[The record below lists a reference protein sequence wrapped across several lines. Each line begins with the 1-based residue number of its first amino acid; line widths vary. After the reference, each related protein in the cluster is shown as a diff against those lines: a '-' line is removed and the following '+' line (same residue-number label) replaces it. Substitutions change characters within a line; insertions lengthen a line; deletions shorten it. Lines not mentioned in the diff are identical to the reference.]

1 MQLSNCSV
9 YTGGAIIGIAI
20 CLILTSTTNNE
31 NDPSQIRLK
40 KENNENKLLR
50 DHWNL
55 ARLFQIIHLNCGLL
69 SGEVNSNDTIDKFWN
84 LSKPVSASK
93 LASVD
98 FKKLSRDLEK
108 VSNSINSTSYH
119 PIGDVDYKLIH
130 GGISAIYQARQL
142 QEMSDSLKKKEKLGD
157 TLAIIKSVKTSGW
170 PDYYQYTLKTQQLF
184 EFLEKGKEMNGSTL
198 KKAFDEKIID
208 GANIKGAQKVYE
220 SFLPTMDDF
229 SVLQKIATV
238 PLNLTVFNETFLKSS
253 SEQIQLAQLP
263 FHATQNFISDLK
275 RFENMYKTIQLT
287 GDMISSISS
296 LSSQTSS
303 SPSILSEIRFSQT
316 MFQVQYDETF
326 LQVLETAIKPIHK
339 FIGGLSK
346 FDNTL
351 IKLGTDSLERIHEID
366 RFLKLHDKVYRNRLR
381 LEKSMKLPNC
391 FNSIDLESST
401 KLSSYENISEKLQDW
416 NDFVWIIKTDYGI
429 LFSMKLKSDDINSYE
444 KVITELRTLSKT
456 PSIDVISEIPKFLK
470 KPQYHVIK
478 VLLTGFKKIANS
490 LSKRIPFPYKKET
503 AWNDLNKFQEAI
515 NSTQF
520 HHMNPICDE
529 NNFKFEDFHDFV
541 EFHKLLGK
549 LKKENTFQQLDR
561 QVIRPLRRAQIEIRA
576 LTEISNR
583 MNKHPKSYNIYC
595 NELCGRIRRGK
606 DLLLDFQ
613 HGVEFLEK
621 LFDTFKQ
628 KENIKTLVT
637 YSDVVKIAAEDTK
650 VRSDWF
656 YQVKDYFQWIKGN
669 ESEIEKTF
677 QKIRNL
683 ETMHNTETWSNLSSI
698 SKIYETADKIK
709 SPIDFERV
717 HELMDV
723 LLEER
728 NSNDPKLKEAF
739 NLTRDLAEMMTG
751 LSMEHVAFHKSIKSL
766 KELQPYFDK
775 FYEWSKPKPANNW
788 KKIRRYILTI
798 GIPLLLLIG
807 TLAFLINS
815 MKDKTRKRKITP
827 EDRLNDPDFIL
838 TEENK
843 LFWPQLLQTARLSI
857 NQRDENGYTK
867 LFLAVEQNNFE
878 EAKILI
884 EQGAALD
891 AACGPKYRTALQQ
904 AVECGNQEMADLLLK
919 NGADRKCY
927 DAYQKSAKRLC
938 SPKNF
943 TKAAFA
949 RNYDNRHKV
958 ILPKVKRDFY
968 VLIVERSRFS
978 EEYLENLPPALEV
991 VYGYKEGEVD
1001 LGDFTHFVMSSRS
1014 EKSKDLDLDLN
1025 NMLAFEII
1033 TKPGMIVSTDWLF
1046 ACMEDPDQVD
1056 YDWKYLLTD
1065 ITFEKKTHKNVLTK
1079 MKNDMH
1085 RLRPSLFHGCEIMI
1099 LPTRNRIMVTD
1110 RDIWIRIIQNLGGK
1124 FTTHP
1129 YPADPEL
1136 IPYHH
1141 RADESSDQAKLY
1153 NSIVLY
1159 FGDSVILERWTW
1171 PENCISLI
1179 GMGWLPESIVRYQLI
1194 RPDDH
1199 CLRNEKDF
1207 NDLAMIYE
1215 QGCIANKDGD

>member
-1 MQLSNCSV
+1 MQLSNCSL
-9 YTGGAIIGIAI
+9 YTGVAIIGIAI
-20 CLILTSTTNNE
+20 CLILTSTTSNNE
-31 NDPSQIRLK
+31 SDPLQIRLK

-84 LSKPVSASK
+84 LSKPISASK
-93 LASVD
+93 LASID
-98 FKKLSRDLEK
+98 LKKFSRGLER

-119 PIGDVDYKLIH
+119 PIGDIDYKLIDD
-130 GGISAIYQARQL
+130 GLLAIKQARLL
-142 QEMSDSLKKKEKLGD
+142 QDISDSLKKIGKPGNIFEILEEVRFWRW
-157 TLAIIKSVKTSGW
+157 SS
-170 PDYYQYTLKTQQLF
+170 YYDWTENSLRLF
-184 EFLEKGKEMNGSTL
+184 ETLEKGKEINGSTL
-198 KKAFDEKIID
+198 SEISRLPIERAEINDIR
-208 GANIKGAQKVYE
+208 QYE
-220 SFLPTMDDF
+220 SLLPLKDDF
-229 SVLQKIATV
+229 STIQKIATAS
-238 PLNLTVFNETFLKSS
+238 LNLTVFNETFLKSS

-263 FHATQNFISDLK
+263 FYATQNFISQLK
-275 RFENMYKTIQLT
+275 HSESLHRAVQLSENV
-287 GDMISSISS
+287 ISS
-296 LSSQTSS
+296 LSSLSSKNSS
-303 SPSILSEIRFSQT
+303 SSSILSEIRFSQT
-316 MFQVQYDETF
+316 MFQVQYDENF
-326 LQVLETAIKPIHK
+326 LKVLESAIEPIHK

-346 FDNTL
+346 FDNR
-351 IKLGTDSLERIHEID
+351 LGELGKGWLETIHEID
-366 RFLKLHDKVYRNRLR
+366 RFLKLHDKIYKNRL
-381 LEKSMKLPNC
+381 LIEKSMKIRNC
-391 FNSIDLESST
+391 FISVNLESFT
-401 KLSSYENISEKLQDW
+401 KLSSYGNITEKLLTW
-416 NDFVWIIKTDYGI
+416 NDFVSIV
-429 LFSMKLKSDDINSYE
+429 MKGYKAFLSHKLNSDDVNSYE
-444 KVITELRTLSKT
+444 EIRKQIEELTINTNTDVSPEIAKILKSPKYLSV
-456 PSIDVISEIPKFLK
+456 PVVLK
-470 KPQYHVIK
+470 SVKNIMV
-478 VLLTGFKKIANS
+478 VWED
-490 LSKRIPFPYKKET
+490 RIPFNDDEKK
-503 AWNDLNKFQEAI
+503 AWNDLNELQEAI
-515 NSTQF
+515 NSTKQF
-520 HHMNPICDE
+520 HRMDPTCDE
-529 NNFKFEDFHDFV
+529 NNFKFEAFNDFI

-549 LKKENTFQQLDR
+549 LKKENSFQELDR

-613 HGVEFLEK
+613 NGVEFLEK

-628 KENIKTLVT
+628 KENIKKLVT

-669 ESEIEKTF
+669 ESEIEKKF

-683 ETMHNTETWSNLSSI
+683 ETMHNTESWTNLSSI
-698 SKIYETADKIK
+698 SKIYLTADKIK

-717 HELMDV
+717 HELMEV
-723 LLEER
+723 LLEET

-751 LSMEHVAFHKSIKSL
+751 LKLEHVAFSKSIKSL
-766 KELQPYFDK
+766 KQLQPYFDK
-775 FYEWSKPKPANNW
+775 FYEWSKPKPASNW
-788 KKIRRYILTI
+788 KKIRGYILTI
-798 GIPLLLLIG
+798 GIPLILMIG
-807 TLAFLINS
+807 TLAFLINA
-815 MKDKTRKRKITP
+815 MKDKKRKRTITP

-878 EAKILI
+878 DAKRLI

-919 NGADRKCY
+919 NGADRKCW

>member
-1 MQLSNCSV
+1 MQLSNYWL
-9 YTGGAIIGIAI
+9 YTGVAIIGIAI
-20 CLILTSTTNNE
+20 CLILISTTSNYE
-31 NDPSQIRLK
+31 NDLPQIRLK
-40 KENNENKLLR
+40 KENNESKLLR

-55 ARLFQIIHLNCGLL
+55 ARLFQIILLNCGLL

-119 PIGDVDYKLIH
+119 PIGDIDYKLIDD
-130 GGISAIYQARQL
+130 GLLAIKQARLL
-142 QEMSDSLKKKEKLGD
+142 QDTSDSLKKIEKPGNTPKIVEESDLSSWKTHYTYTEN
-157 TLAIIKSVKTSGW
+157 TLR
-170 PDYYQYTLKTQQLF
+170 LF
-184 EFLEKGKEMNGSTL
+184 ETLETGKEMRSSTL
-198 KKAFDEKIID
+198 RKMARSILNGNAIEKIY
-208 GANIKGAQKVYE
+208 KYE
-220 SFLPTMDDF
+220 SVLPIKDDF
-229 SVLQKIATV
+229 STIQKIATAS
-238 PLNLTVFNETFLKSS
+238 LNWTVFNETYLKSS

-263 FHATQNFISDLK
+263 FYATQNLISDSK
-275 RFENMYKTIQLT
+275 YFENMHKAVQLSENVL
-287 GDMISSISS
+287 SSVAS
-296 LSSQTSS
+296 LSSKTPSS
-303 SPSILSEIRFSQT
+303 SSILSEIRFSQT
-316 MFQVQYDETF
+316 MFQVQYDENF
-326 LQVLETAIKPIHK
+326 LKVLESAIEPIHK

-346 FDNTL
+346 FDNR
-351 IKLGTDSLERIHEID
+351 LGELGKGWLETIHDID
-366 RFLKLHDKVYRNRLR
+366 RFLKLHDKVYRNRLHI
-381 LEKSMKLPNC
+381 EKSMNLRNC
-391 FNSIDLESST
+391 FNSINLESFT
-401 KLSSYENISEKLQDW
+401 KLPKNENTSRKLQNW
-416 NDFVWIIKTDYGI
+416 NDFARTLMAGYEIF
-429 LFSMKLKSDDINSYE
+429 LSHKLNSDDVNSY
-444 KVITELRTLSKT
+444 K
-456 PSIDVISEIPKFLK
+456 EIRKQILQLTKRK
-470 KPQYHVIK
+470 KPDVSTEIADIVKSPKYPIVR
-478 VLLTGFKKIANS
+478 VLLTNVKDILVVWKDRTPFTDDDKK
-490 LSKRIPFPYKKET
+490 
-503 AWNDLNKFQEAI
+503 AWNDLNEFQESI

-520 HHMNPICDE
+520 HHMNPTCDE
-529 NNFKFEDFHDFV
+529 NNFKFEAFHDFV

-549 LKKENTFQQLDR
+549 LKKENSFQELDR
-561 QVIRPLRRAQIEIRA
+561 QVIRPLRRAQVEIQT
-576 LTEISNR
+576 LTGISNR

-595 NELCGRIRRGK
+595 NEFCGRIRRGK

-628 KENIKTLVT
+628 KENIKKLVT

-683 ETMHNTETWSNLSSI
+683 ETMHNTESWSNLSSI

-717 HELMDV
+717 HELMEV
-723 LLEER
+723 LLEET

-739 NLTRDLAEMMTG
+739 NLTRDLAQMMTG
-751 LSMEHVAFHKSIKSL
+751 LKLEHVAFHKSIKSL
-766 KELQPYFDK
+766 KGLQPYFDK
-775 FYEWSKPKPANNW
+775 FYEWSKPKPASNW
-788 KKIRRYILTI
+788 KKIRGYILTI
-798 GIPLLLLIG
+798 GIPLLLMIG
-807 TLAFLINS
+807 TLAFLINA
-815 MKDKTRKRKITP
+815 MKDKTRKRTITP

-857 NQRDENGYTK
+857 NQRDENGFTK

-878 EAKILI
+878 EAKRLI

-919 NGADRKCY
+919 NGADRKCW
-927 DAYQKSAKRLC
+927 DAYQKSAKKLC

-968 VLIVERSRFS
+968 VLIVERSRFL
-978 EEYLENLPPALEV
+978 EDYLENLPPALEV

-1014 EKSKDLDLDLN
+1014 DKSKDLELDLN
-1025 NMLAFEII
+1025 KMLAFEIV
-1033 TKPGMIVSTDWLF
+1033 TKPGMIVSMDWLF

-1099 LPTRNRIMVTD
+1099 LPTRNRIMDTD

-1141 RADESSDQAKLY
+1141 RADESSDQARLY

>member
-1 MQLSNCSV
+1 MQLSNCSL
-9 YTGGAIIGIAI
+9 YTGVAIIGIAI
-20 CLILTSTTNNE
+20 CLILTSTTSNNE
-31 NDPSQIRLK
+31 SDRLQIRLK

-84 LSKPVSASK
+84 LSKPISASK
-93 LASVD
+93 LASID
-98 FKKLSRDLEK
+98 LKKFSRGLER
-108 VSNSINSTSYH
+108 VSNSVNSTSYH
-119 PIGDVDYKLIH
+119 PIGDIDYKLIDD
-130 GGISAIYQARQL
+130 GLLAIKQARLL
-142 QEMSDSLKKKEKLGD
+142 QDISDSLKKIGKPGNISEILEEVRFWRW
-157 TLAIIKSVKTSGW
+157 SS
-170 PDYYQYTLKTQQLF
+170 YYDWTENSLRLF
-184 EFLEKGKEMNGSTL
+184 ETLEKGKEINGSTL
-198 KKAFDEKIID
+198 SEISRLPIERAEINDIR
-208 GANIKGAQKVYE
+208 QYE
-220 SFLPTMDDF
+220 SLLPLKDDF
-229 SVLQKIATV
+229 STIQKIATAS
-238 PLNLTVFNETFLKSS
+238 LNLTVFNETFLKSS

-263 FHATQNFISDLK
+263 FYATQNFISQLK
-275 RFENMYKTIQLT
+275 HSESLHRAVQLSENV
-287 GDMISSISS
+287 ISS
-296 LSSQTSS
+296 LSSLSSKNSS
-303 SPSILSEIRFSQT
+303 SSSILSEIRFSQT
-316 MFQVQYDETF
+316 MFQVQYDENF
-326 LQVLETAIKPIHK
+326 LKVLESAIEPIHK

-346 FDNTL
+346 FDNR
-351 IKLGTDSLERIHEID
+351 LGELGKGWLETIHEID
-366 RFLKLHDKVYRNRLR
+366 RFLKLREKVYRDRL
-381 LEKSMKLPNC
+381 LIEKSIKFHNC
-391 FNSIDLESST
+391 LHSIDPESST
-401 KLSSYENISEKLQDW
+401 KFSSFENLPQKLQTW
-416 NDFVWIIKTDYGI
+416 NDFVRILMAGYETFLSFKVNSEDITSYEDIRTEIHRLRSQTSTDVSSEI
-429 LFSMKLKSDDINSYE
+429 AKILKSPKYPRA
-444 KVITELRTLSKT
+444 KVVLTSFRSILALLKDKKF
-456 PSIDVISEIPKFLK
+456 SIDAVEK
-470 KPQYHVIK
+470 
-478 VLLTGFKKIANS
+478 
-490 LSKRIPFPYKKET
+490 
-503 AWNDLNKFQEAI
+503 AWAELNDFQEAI

-520 HHMNPICDE
+520 HQMNPICDE
-529 NNFKFEDFHDFV
+529 NNFKFEAFNDFV
-541 EFHKLLGK
+541 EFHKLFGK
-549 LKKENTFQQLDR
+549 LKKENSFQELDR

-595 NELCGRIRRGK
+595 NELCGRMKRGK
-606 DLLLDFQ
+606 GLLLDFQ

-628 KENIKTLVT
+628 KENIKKLVT

-683 ETMHNTETWSNLSSI
+683 ETMHNTESWTNLSSI

-723 LLEER
+723 LLEET
-728 NSNDPKLKEAF
+728 NSNDPKLEEAF
-739 NLTRDLAEMMTG
+739 NLTRDLAQMMTG
-751 LSMEHVAFHKSIKSL
+751 LKLEHVAFHKSIKSL

-775 FYEWSKPKPANNW
+775 FYEWSKPKPASNW
-788 KKIRRYILTI
+788 KKIRKYILKI
-798 GIPLLLLIG
+798 GIPLLLMIG
-807 TLAFLINS
+807 TLAFLINA
-815 MKDKTRKRKITP
+815 MKDKKRKRTITP

-838 TEENK
+838 TDENK

-857 NQRDENGYTK
+857 NKRDENGYTK
-867 LFLAVEQNNFE
+867 LYLAVEQNNFE
-878 EAKILI
+878 EAKSLI

-904 AVECGNQEMADLLLK
+904 AAERGNQEMADLLLK

-968 VLIVERSRFS
+968 VLIVERSRFL
-978 EEYLENLPPALEV
+978 EDYLENLPPALEV

-1014 EKSKDLDLDLN
+1014 EKSKDLELDLN
-1025 NMLAFEII
+1025 KMLAFEIV
-1033 TKPGMIVSTDWLF
+1033 TKPGMIVSMDWLF

-1085 RLRPSLFHGCEIMI
+1085 RLRPPLFHGCEIMI
-1099 LPTRNRIMVTD
+1099 LQTRNRIMDTD

>member
-1 MQLSNCSV
+1 MRLSNCRLYTSV
-9 YTGGAIIGIAI
+9 AIIGIAI
-20 CLILTSTTNNE
+20 CLILISTTSNNE
-31 NDPSQIRLK
+31 YDQSQIRLK
-40 KENNENKLLR
+40 KENNESKLLR

-69 SGEVNSNDTIDKFWN
+69 SGETNSNDTIDKFWN
-84 LSKPVSASK
+84 LSKPISASK
-93 LASVD
+93 LASID
-98 FKKLSRDLEK
+98 LKKLSRDLEK
-108 VSNSINSTSYH
+108 VSNLINSTSYH
-119 PIGDVDYKLIH
+119 PIGDIDYKLIVD
-130 GGISAIYQARQL
+130 GLFAIKQARLL
-142 QEMSDSLKKKEKLGD
+142 QDISDSLKKIEKPGN
-157 TLAIIKSVKTSGW
+157 TPKIIDESDPSRWKILYGYMESA
-170 PDYYQYTLKTQQLF
+170 LRLF
-184 EFLEKGKEMNGSTL
+184 ETLEKGQETSGSTL
-198 KKAFDEKIID
+198 SEMARLSLNGDLIEKIY
-208 GANIKGAQKVYE
+208 KYE
-220 SFLPTMDDF
+220 SLLPIKDDF
-229 SVLQKIATV
+229 SQIQKIV
-238 PLNLTVFNETFLKSS
+238 NLSLNLTIFNETNLESS
-253 SEQIQLAQLP
+253 SEEIKLIQLP
-263 FHATQNFISDLK
+263 FYATNNFISDLK
-275 RFENMYKTIQLT
+275 QLEKLHKAVKLSENVL
-287 GDMISSISS
+287 SSVSS
-296 LSSQTSS
+296 LSSKTPSS
-303 SPSILSEIRFSQT
+303 SSILSEIRFSQT
-316 MFQVQYDETF
+316 MFQVQYDENF
-326 LQVLETAIKPIHK
+326 LKVLDSAIEPIHK

-346 FDNTL
+346 FDNR
-351 IKLGTDSLERIHEID
+351 LGELGKVWLETIHEID
-366 RFLKLHDKVYRNRLR
+366 RFLKLRDKVYNNRLR
-381 LEKSMKLPNC
+381 LEKSIKLHEC
-391 FNSIDLESST
+391 FNSINLESFT
-401 KLSSYENISEKLQDW
+401 KLSDYDNSAVKLQNW
-416 NDFVWIIKTDYGI
+416 NEFVRTLMAGYEIF
-429 LFSMKLKSDDINSYE
+429 LSFKLNSDDINSYE
-444 KVITELRTLSKT
+444 DIRTEIYGLRSHTSTDVSPEIAKILKSQKYAIAKVVLTSVR
-456 PSIDVISEIPKFLK
+456 SILALMKDNMFSVNAVEK
-470 KPQYHVIK
+470 
-478 VLLTGFKKIANS
+478 
-490 LSKRIPFPYKKET
+490 
-503 AWNDLNKFQEAI
+503 AWNDLNEFQEFI

-520 HHMNPICDE
+520 RHMNPICDE
-529 NNFKFEDFHDFV
+529 NNFKFEAFHDFL
-541 EFHKLLGK
+541 EFHKLFGK
-549 LKKENTFQQLDR
+549 LKKENSFQELDR

-595 NELCGRIRRGK
+595 NELCGRMKRGK
-606 DLLLDFQ
+606 GLLLDFQ

-628 KENIKTLVT
+628 KENIKKLVT

-683 ETMHNTETWSNLSSI
+683 ETMHNTESWTNLSSI

-717 HELMDV
+717 HELMEV
-723 LLEER
+723 LLEET
-728 NSNDPKLKEAF
+728 NSDDPKLEEAF
-739 NLTRDLAEMMTG
+739 NLTRDLAQMMTG
-751 LSMEHVAFHKSIKSL
+751 LKLEHVAFHKSIKSL
-766 KELQPYFDK
+766 KGLQTYFDE
-775 FYEWSKPKPANNW
+775 FYKWSKPKPVSNW
-788 KKIRRYILTI
+788 KKIRGYILTI
-798 GIPLLLLIG
+798 GIPLLLMIG
-807 TLAFLINS
+807 TLAFLINA
-815 MKDKTRKRKITP
+815 MKDKKRKRTITP

-838 TEENK
+838 TEDNK
-843 LFWPQLLQTARLSI
+843 LFWPQLLQTARLSV
-857 NQRDENGYTK
+857 NQRDENGFTK

-878 EAKILI
+878 EAKRLI

-919 NGADRKCY
+919 NGADRKCW

-1014 EKSKDLDLDLN
+1014 EKSKDLELDLN
-1025 NMLAFEII
+1025 NMLAFEIV
-1033 TKPGMIVSTDWLF
+1033 TKPGMIVSMDWLF